1 MNKNSDTKILQIKE
15 KLIKKS
21 QSEWLLPRSARSG
34 MNSDCI
40 IFGTDEIIK
49 NVEPQAIWQLT
60 NAAMLP
66 GIVGPAIAMPDIHWG
81 YGVPVGTVAPF
92 DAETGIISSG
102 MVGFD
107 INCGISLVRT
117 QIKYEEIADKM
128 PRIADSLYK
137 RIPAGVGSKSSMRLD
152 DKSLNEIM
160 VDGINWLIKN
170 RIVDTEH
177 LKKYEDEGCIKG
189 ADPKKV
195 SEEAKKR
202 GKKELGT
209 LGAGNHFLEIQKV
222 DEIYNKEKA
231 EKYGIFKGQIVAMIH
246 TGSRGF
252 GHQIATD
259 YIKLHKK
266 AQEKYNIKS
275 PDPQLSCVPFRS
287 DEGQAY
293 FSAMKAAANYSF
305 ANKLLL
311 TKYLID
317 AFEKLFGISNRIM
330 QFETVYCIAHNICS
344 EETLTINNEKRNII
358 IHRKG
363 ATRSYPKTPVIIA
376 GSMGTSSYLLE
387 GTEAAVQKSFA
398 SSAHGAGRSM
408 SRHRAIETLNREE
421 IVAALKKRG
430 EIIKT
435 NSKGTIIEEAPDVY
449 KNIDTVIESI
459 TSAKISEKIARFTP
473 LTVIK
478 G

>member
-1 MNKNSDTKILQIKE
+1 MDKNPQTEISQIKK

-21 QSEWLLPRSARSG
+21 ESEWLLPRSARKG
-34 MNSDCI
+34 MRTDCK
-40 IFGTDEIIK
+40 IFGTDEIINK
-49 NVEPQAIWQLT
+49 VEPQAIWQLT

-66 GIVGPAIAMPDIHWG
+66 GIAGPAIAMPDIHWG
-81 YGVPVGTVAPF
+81 YGVPIGTIAPF
-92 DAETGIISSG
+92 YTETGIISSG

-107 INCGISLVRT
+107 INCGISLIRT
-117 QIKYEEIADKM
+117 KIKYEEIADKM

-152 DKSLNEIM
+152 DNSINQVM
-160 VDGINWLIKN
+160 TGGIGWLIKN
-170 RIVDTEH
+170 KIVDKTYSNN
-177 LKKYEDEGCIKG
+177 YENEGFLKG
-189 ADPKKV
+189 ANPKRV
-195 SEEAKKR
+195 SEDAKKR

-209 LGAGNHFLEIQKV
+209 LGAGNHFLEIQRV
-222 DEIYNKEKA
+222 DEVYNKEKA
-231 EKYGIFKGQIVAMIH
+231 DKYGIFKGQIVAMIH

-259 YIKLHKK
+259 YIKLHKE
-266 AQEKYNIKS
+266 AQRKYNIKS

-344 EETLTINNEKRNII
+344 EETFIINNEKRNLI

-387 GTEAAVQKSFA
+387 GTKTAVEKSFA
-398 SSAHGAGRSM
+398 SSAHGAGRGM
-408 SRHRAIETLNREE
+408 SRHRAIENLNREE
-421 IVAALKKRG
+421 IIAKLKTKG
-430 EIIKT
+430 EIIRT
-435 NSKGTIIEEAPDVY
+435 NSKGTILEEAPEVY
-449 KNIDTVIESI
+449 KNIDTIIDSI
-459 TSAKISEKIARFTP
+459 TSSKISEKIARLTP
-473 LTVIK
+473 LIVIK